1 MFSGIIGFIS
11 PGKMDLVVAIR
22 SALLNDN
29 NLYIY
34 AGCGIVKDSD
44 PISEFEETEIKMK
57 PILSLFNNEN

>member
-1 MFSGIIGFIS
+1 
-11 PGKMDLVVAIR
+11 MDLVVAIR

-29 NLYIY
+29 KLYIY
-34 AGCGIVKDSD
+34 AGCGIVKGSD